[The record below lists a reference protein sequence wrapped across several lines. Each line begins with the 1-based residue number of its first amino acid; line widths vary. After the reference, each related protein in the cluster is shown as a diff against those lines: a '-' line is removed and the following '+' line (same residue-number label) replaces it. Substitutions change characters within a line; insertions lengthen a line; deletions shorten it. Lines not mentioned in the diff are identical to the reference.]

1 MVKLKSTNQNRQM
14 AVAMKWDEVSHDLIS
29 ILSKSK
35 WIKFST
41 TVSFIGY
48 SKEGIEIQ
56 VITPNE
62 L

>member
-1 MVKLKSTNQNRQM
+1 MVKLKRTNQNRQM
-14 AVAMKWDEVSHDLIS
+14 AVPMKRDEVSHDLIS

-35 WIKFST
+35 WI
-41 TVSFIGY
+41 
-48 SKEGIEIQ
+48 EIQ

>member
-1 MVKLKSTNQNRQM
+1 M
-14 AVAMKWDEVSHDLIS
+14 AVPMKRDEVSHDLIS

-35 WIKFST
+35 WIRFST

-48 SKEGIEIQ
+48 SQEGIEIQ